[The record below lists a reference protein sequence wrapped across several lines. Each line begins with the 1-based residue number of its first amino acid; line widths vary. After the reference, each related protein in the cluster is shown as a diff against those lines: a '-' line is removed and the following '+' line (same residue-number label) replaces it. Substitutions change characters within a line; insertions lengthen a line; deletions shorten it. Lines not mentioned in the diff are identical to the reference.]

1 MKNANLIVIS
11 VLAAVLL
18 SGTFISLAAAAD
30 DGVPDP
36 TAVPDP
42 TQTDSSDNST
52 VTQDR
57 EQLYTIQDNRTTS
70 DGIPVP
76 GDLPAEE
83 NPNLIATQT
92 SSDNTLPIVA
102 IAIVLAIIVG
112 AVGVFIAKKSP
123 RLKIK

>member
-18 SGTFISLAAAAD
+18 SGTFISLATAAD
-30 DGVPDP
+30 DGFPDS

-52 VTQDR
+52 VTQDG
-57 EQLYTIQDNRTTS
+57 EQLYTIRDNSTTS

-76 GDLPAEE
+76 SDLPAEE

-92 SSDNTLPIVA
+92 SSSDNTLPIVA

-112 AVGVFIAKKSP
+112 AVGVFFYRKKSA
-123 RLKIK
+123 KA

>member
-1 MKNANLIVIS
+1 MKNANLIVIL

-18 SGTFISLAAAAD
+18 SGTFISLVAAAN

-52 VTQDR
+52 STNDG

-76 GDLPAEE
+76 SDLPTEE

-92 SSDNTLPIVA
+92 PSDNTLSIVA

-112 AVGVFIAKKSP
+112 AVGVFFYRKKSA
-123 RLKIK
+123 KA